1 MNTSK
6 TDRPLPIITLMVLC
20 ALSQAAI
27 TMYQPSVPE
36 MMTALPA
43 DRGSV
48 QFVLTIYLTAFT
60 VALPFAGP
68 LSDRFGRKPVIMTG
82 LILFGIGSL
91 GCALAPSVE
100 VLWAA
105 RVLQAVGGC
114 CCVVVSR
121 AVVRDSATGT
131 AAARGLAYTSVG
143 MSLTSIFAPSV
154 GSFLHTFL
162 DWRGTFWLLTV
173 VSLLALVIGLPRIRE
188 SFQRGAVTGNP
199 FRSYKLLFLHTRFR
213 NCVTAIGFTSGTFY
227 SFLAAAPGVFMGGLG
242 MTVQAF
248 AIVPML
254 WGLGFSAGGLAS
266 TRLINYFPPTRLIL
280 LGISMT
286 VLSGIGLSGL
296 TLLGIR
302 DPYILVIPVFFFGL
316 GNALNIPQGMN
327 LALTTAPRE
336 IAGAASSVIMLSQFA
351 IGTIGS
357 MIMLALPVD
366 TPVPVALV
374 VTASALLSLAFYLR
388 VGLWK
393 VQ

>member
-1 MNTSK
+1 MTTPPAS
-6 TDRPLPIITLMVLC
+6 RPLPIITLMVLC

-36 MMTALPA
+36 MITALPA
-43 DRGSV
+43 DRNSV
-48 QFVLTIYLTAFT
+48 QLVLTVYLTAFT

-68 LSDRFGRKPVIMTG
+68 LSDRFGRKPLLTIGV
-82 LILFGIGSL
+82 ILFGLGSL
-91 GCALAPSVE
+91 GCALAPGVQA
-100 VLWAA
+100 LWAA

-114 CCVVVSR
+114 TCVVVAR

-154 GSFLHTFL
+154 GSLLHTFL
-162 DWRGTFWLLTV
+162 DWRGSFWLLAVTA
-173 VSLLALVIGLPRIRE
+173 LLALLLGLPRVKE
-188 SFQRGAVTGNP
+188 SFQKGAVTGNP
-199 FRSYKLLFLHTRFR
+199 FRSYKLLLLHTRFR
-213 NCVTAIGFTSGTFY
+213 HCVTAIGFTSGTFY

-242 MTVQAF
+242 MSVQEF

-254 WGLGFSAGGLAS
+254 WGIGFTAGGLAS
-266 TRLINYFPPTRLIL
+266 TRLISYFQPGRLIL
-280 LGISMT
+280 LGISIT
-286 VLSGIGLSGL
+286 VLSGVGLSVM

-302 DPYILVIPVFFFGL
+302 DPYILVIPVFLFGL

-336 IAGAASSVIMLSQFA
+336 IAGAASSVMMLSQFFV
-351 IGTIGS
+351 GTLGS

-374 VTASALLSLAFYLR
+374 VTASALISLAFYLR

-393 VQ
+393 EQ